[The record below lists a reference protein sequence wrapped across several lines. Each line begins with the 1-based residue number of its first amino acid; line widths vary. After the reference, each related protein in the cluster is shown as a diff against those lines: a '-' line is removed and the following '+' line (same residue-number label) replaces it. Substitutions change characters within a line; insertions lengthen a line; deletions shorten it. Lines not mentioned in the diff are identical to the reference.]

1 MKYDELPKLWKKQ
14 ALKMIITFYQ
24 EGVNI
29 LAKEE
34 KVSSWKIT
42 KESQEVKDAINDW
55 EFEIDID
62 EITNKK
68 YLSRV
73 WDSIKLYNF
82 NGLLLC
88 IFYSKKY

>member
-1 MKYDELPKLWKKQ
+1 MKYNDLSKLWKKQ

-34 KVSSWKIT
+34 KVSSWNIT

-62 EITNKK
+62 EITNEEV
-68 YLSRV
+68 LSRV
-73 WDSIKLYNF
+73 
-82 NGLLLC
+82 
-88 IFYSKKY
+88 

>member
-1 MKYDELPKLWKKQ
+1 MKYNDLSKLWKKQ

-34 KVSSWKIT
+34 KVSSWNIT

-73 WDSIKLYNF
+73 
-82 NGLLLC
+82 
-88 IFYSKKY
+88 

>member
-1 MKYDELPKLWKKQ
+1 MKYDELPSRLQLQ

-34 KVSSWKIT
+34 KVSSWNIT

-62 EITNKK
+62 EITGKEI
-68 YLSRV
+68 LSRV
-73 WDSIKLYNF
+73 
-82 NGLLLC
+82 
-88 IFYSKKY
+88 

>member
-1 MKYDELPKLWKKQ
+1 MKYDDLSKLWKKQ

-24 EGVNI
+24 EGVNEI
-29 LAKEE
+29 AKEE
-34 KVSSWKIT
+34 KVSSWNIT

-73 WDSIKLYNF
+73 
-82 NGLLLC
+82 
-88 IFYSKKY
+88 

>member
-1 MKYDELPKLWKKQ
+1 MKYNDLSKLWKKQ

-24 EGVNI
+24 EGVNEI
-29 LAKEE
+29 AKEE
-34 KVSSWKIT
+34 KVSSWNIT

-73 WDSIKLYNF
+73 
-82 NGLLLC
+82 
-88 IFYSKKY
+88 

>member
-1 MKYDELPKLWKKQ
+1 MKYNDLSKLWKKQ

-24 EGVNI
+24 EGVNEI
-29 LAKEE
+29 AKEE
-34 KVSSWKIT
+34 KVSSWNIT

-62 EITNKK
+62 EITNEE

-73 WDSIKLYNF
+73 
-82 NGLLLC
+82 
-88 IFYSKKY
+88 

>member
-1 MKYDELPKLWKKQ
+1 MKYNDLSKLWKKQ

-34 KVSSWKIT
+34 KVSSWNIT

-68 YLSRV
+68 YLSIV
-73 WDSIKLYNF
+73 
-82 NGLLLC
+82 
-88 IFYSKKY
+88 

>member
-1 MKYDELPKLWKKQ
+1 MKYNDLSKLWKKQ

-24 EGVNI
+24 EGVNM

-34 KVSSWKIT
+34 KVSSWNIT

-73 WDSIKLYNF
+73 
-82 NGLLLC
+82 
-88 IFYSKKY
+88 

>member
-1 MKYDELPKLWKKQ
+1 MKYDELSKLWKKQ

-34 KVSSWKIT
+34 KVSSWNIT

-73 WDSIKLYNF
+73 
-82 NGLLLC
+82 
-88 IFYSKKY
+88 

>member
-1 MKYDELPKLWKKQ
+1 MKYNDLSKLWKKQ

-34 KVSSWKIT
+34 KLSSWNIT

-73 WDSIKLYNF
+73 
-82 NGLLLC
+82 
-88 IFYSKKY
+88 